1 MGSMN
6 IGPIAQ
12 MLYKRPRTT
21 LKAAA
26 ALKLSESLDS
36 QLTSFD
42 ARFNGR
48 AAHEIPEV
56 VCPRPVFILSAGWR
70 SGSTLL
76 QRMVMSEN
84 PEIIIWGEPY
94 AEAAPILALA
104 DQMRP
109 FSETWP
115 DDRFFLEGHGNDLAK
130 EWIAN
135 LYPPAAHFRAA
146 HLAYLETLL
155 ARPAR
160 ELGRAQWGLK
170 EVRFGA
176 DEVRYLQWLY
186 PRARFIFLVRE
197 PAAAYRSYKVKRN
210 WFARWPHEMVTN
222 PFDFGRLW
230 GRLTHD
236 FRKLSAQGVGPLL
249 RYEDLGSET
258 SRQALQDYLGW
269 PVPPLEHMA
278 QVTGLGDA
286 GRSRSESPGQGIPAR
301 LRWIDRALLRR
312 GTGATASE
320 LGYG

>member
-1 MGSMN
+1 MN
-6 IGPIAQ
+6 IGPIVHL
-12 MLYKRPRTT
+12 LYSRPRVRER
-21 LKAAA
+21 AAA
-26 ALKLSESLDS
+26 AQLLAARLDD
-36 QLTSFD
+36 QLAIFD
-42 ARFNGR
+42 SRFNGH
-48 AAHEIPEV
+48 APAENPEV
-56 VCPRPVFILSAGWR
+56 HCKAPVFVLSAGWR

-76 QRMVMSEN
+76 QRMVMAEN
-84 PEIIIWGEPY
+84 PDIIIWGEPY

-115 DDRFFLEGHGNDLAK
+115 DATFFLEGHGNDLAK

-176 DEVRYLQWLY
+176 DQVRYLQWLY

-210 WFARWPHEMVTN
+210 WYARWPHRMVTN
-222 PFDFGRLW
+222 PYDFGQHWARLA
-230 GRLTHD
+230 RD
-236 FRKLSAQGVGPLL
+236 FRQLSAESVGPLL
-249 RYEDLGSET
+249 RYEDLGSAAT
-258 SRQALQDYLGW
+258 RQTLQNYLGW
-269 PVPPLEHMA
+269 EVPPLETMTRE
-278 QVTGLGDA
+278 TGEEP
-286 GRSRSESPGQGIPAR
+286 GRTKR

-320 LGYG
+320 FGYA